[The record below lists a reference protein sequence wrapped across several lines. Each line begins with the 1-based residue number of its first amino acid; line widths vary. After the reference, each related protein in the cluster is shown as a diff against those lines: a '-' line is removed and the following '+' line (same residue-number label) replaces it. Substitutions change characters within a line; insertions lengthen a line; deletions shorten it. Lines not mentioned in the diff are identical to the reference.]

1 MPGGMSTIPSILKLP
16 KIAVN
21 ANAQVTVSVWM
32 RKTNATGITGVLV
45 CRGGQIAGVDSDVT
59 QAMSNTAN
67 AYEQVTITF
76 TPTAGGRG
84 GD

>member
-1 MPGGMSTIPSILKLP
+1 
-16 KIAVN
+16 
-21 ANAQVTVSVWM
+21 M

-76 TPTAGGRG
+76 TPTAAGVVEIEVWAYGGTAYSVYV
-84 GD
+84 DDFSVSQA